1 MDNTGIFENGIEPKE
16 FWCRLGDCLCS
27 NEGFSEVYFFYEDKH
42 ERILLLGKSSDA
54 EILNLPEVIRKEL
67 SNRGENNFDDMHGDV
82 WSLER
87 LDLKGGLKIFV
98 VLKFESSSK
107 DARWPLL
114 KSFITASFTAY
125 KSSRDLG
132 LKAESLSHV
141 TNVLDLGL
149 IVGEANVFDEAAM
162 KICNEL
168 ASQFDAMRVS
178 IGWNDMGGIKV
189 KATNHGGNI
198 RRDTES
204 VGALSRVM
212 EEAFVQESEIVFP
225 NDEKELIDQQHK
237 SYSQSRGNCSLMTI
251 PLKEGVKILGVITV
265 EYHPENNTYSE
276 SHLKIARVLMD
287 LIGPRINSLHF
298 STGWLGKRVWRR
310 FRKRFENLLGYRHT
324 GLKLTSLALLFCL
337 ISSLVIKIDHNVKAP
352 FVLRSES
359 TVVLT
364 SPIAGYVEGVH
375 FKVGGFVKKGDL
387 LVSLDQRE
395 ILMKRAQ
402 SIAERASQNN
412 DVRRFEAEGKLT
424 DMRLAQLS
432 VQKAEAQIKLLDY
445 QLEKSL
451 IEAPFDG
458 VVVEGDLADRLSSPV
473 KPGEPLVRVT
483 QLSDTYG
490 ELQVDERDVHF
501 INNDLSGKLAF
512 TSNPRD
518 SYDVKID
525 KYEPVA
531 VIQERGTYFRVRA
544 SIINSAEKW
553 WKPGM
558 SGVCKVYIGKRSVA
572 WVFLH
577 RTVEFIKMKI
587 WI

>member
-16 FWCRLGDCLCS
+16 FWCRLGNYLCS
-27 NEGFSEVYFFYEDKH
+27 NEDLSEVYFFHEDKN

-54 EILNLPEVIRKEL
+54 EILNLPEVIRKKL
-67 SNRGENNFDDMHGDV
+67 SNNGEDNFDDIQESV
-82 WSLER
+82 WSLKR
-87 LDLKGGLKIFV
+87 LDLKGGLKIIV
-98 VLKFESSSK
+98 VLKSESSPNGS
-107 DARWPLL
+107 RWPLL
-114 KSFITASFTAY
+114 KSFITAAFIAY
-125 KSSRDLG
+125 KSSRDLE
-132 LKAESLSHV
+132 LKAENLSHV

-149 IVGEANVFDEAAM
+149 IVGEAQIFDEAAM

-198 RRDTES
+198 RRDTER

-212 EEAFVQESEIVFP
+212 EEALVQESEIVFP

-251 PLKEGVKILGVITV
+251 PLKEADKIIGVITV
-265 EYHPENNTYSE
+265 EYHPENNTYSD
-276 SHLKIARVLMD
+276 SHLKMARVFMD

-298 STGWLGKRVWRR
+298 STGWFGKRVWRR
-310 FRKRFENLLGYRHT
+310 CRKRLENLLGYRHT
-324 GLKLTSLALLFCL
+324 GLKVTGLVILLCL
-337 ISSLVIKIDHNVKAP
+337 ISSFVIRIDHNVKAP
-352 FVLRSES
+352 FVLRSEA
-359 TVVLT
+359 TVILT
-364 SPIAGYVEGVH
+364 SPVAGYMEGVH
-375 FKVGGFVKKGDL
+375 FKVGDFVKKGDL

-432 VQKAEAQIKLLDY
+432 FQKAEAQIKLLDY

-490 ELQVDERDVHF
+490 ELKVDERDVHF
-501 INNDLSGKLAF
+501 INNGLTGKLAF
-512 TSNPRD
+512 TSNPKD
-518 SYDVKID
+518 FYDVQID

-531 VIQERGTYFRVRA
+531 VIQERGTFFRVRA
-544 SIINSAEKW
+544 SIMNSAEKW

-558 SGVCKVYIGKRSVA
+558 SGVCKVYIGKRSAA

>member
-1 MDNTGIFENGIEPKE
+1 
-16 FWCRLGDCLCS
+16 
-27 NEGFSEVYFFYEDKH
+27 
-42 ERILLLGKSSDA
+42 
-54 EILNLPEVIRKEL
+54 
-67 SNRGENNFDDMHGDV
+67 
-82 WSLER
+82 
-87 LDLKGGLKIFV
+87 
-98 VLKFESSSK
+98 
-107 DARWPLL
+107 
-114 KSFITASFTAY
+114 
-125 KSSRDLG
+125 
-132 LKAESLSHV
+132 
-141 TNVLDLGL
+141 
-149 IVGEANVFDEAAM
+149 
-162 KICNEL
+162 
-168 ASQFDAMRVS
+168 
-178 IGWNDMGGIKV
+178 
-189 KATNHGGNI
+189 
-198 RRDTES
+198 
-204 VGALSRVM
+204 
-212 EEAFVQESEIVFP
+212 
-225 NDEKELIDQQHK
+225 
-237 SYSQSRGNCSLMTI
+237 
-251 PLKEGVKILGVITV
+251 
-265 EYHPENNTYSE
+265 
-276 SHLKIARVLMD
+276 MD

-310 FRKRFENLLGYRHT
+310 FRKRLENLLGYRHT
-324 GLKLTSLALLFCL
+324 GLKLTSLAFLSFCL
-337 ISSLVIKIDHNVKAP
+337 ISSLVTKIDHNVKAP

-412 DVRRFEAEGKLT
+412 DVRRFEAEGGLT

-501 INNDLSGKLAF
+501 INNDLSGKLALP
-512 TSNPRD
+512 SNPRD
-518 SYDVKID
+518 SYDVVLID

-531 VIQERGTYFRVRA
+531 VIQSAVR
-544 SIINSAEKW
+544 IF
-553 WKPGM
+553 
-558 SGVCKVYIGKRSVA
+558 V
-572 WVFLH
+572 
-577 RTVEFIKMKI
+577 
-587 WI
+587 